1 MFQENSEADTNRLSA
16 LTFIIFI
23 SMLAVLTLLVIL
35 SCQVPVLQSLPF
47 WFYPLQTIALGPSY
61 LGFCALTLGITLVI
75 INLRCK
81 LFLKLLVLVVM
92 GSAVQYGFAFSKN
105 RGLDGLRDRMVSSGH
120 AEFADV
126 AVRTNPKDVIFKYQ
140 QLVLTGDIGRYPNSK
155 PPGTLVLYMVFDR
168 GANYFLP
175 DPTRPRAEIL
185 RDFAALTWPAF
196 SMLPIVLIFYLSA
209 LMMGRF
215 YSLLASFLWTTIPA
229 VNLITLHA
237 DQAFFPFLGLSFAL
251 CFTTGLKRDKLELF
265 FLSGVLLGFA
275 AFFSFGLLVLGIWSL
290 SFLWLTNFSVQ
301 RKIRSML
308 FFLSGVVFFASVIW
322 LSLGYDFVGGYAYA
336 KNFHREWKGWEGSFE
351 TYTNAA
357 LTNSIEYA
365 VWTGAPVIILFLY
378 AFVTAVNALLASKP
392 RSWVGNSTIALSVTV
407 LFLLVF
413 GATKAETARLWL
425 FLTPLV
431 LISSVSA
438 LAELARGSMRRCRA
452 ALILIA
458 AMQFATCTGILKYQD
473 FF

>member
-1 MFQENSEADTNRLSA
+1 MLEESSQVNTNRLSA

-23 SMLAVLTLLVIL
+23 SLLAVLALLVIL
-35 SCQVPVLQSLPF
+35 SCQVPVFQSLPF
-47 WFYPLQTIALGPSY
+47 WFYPLQTIAVNPTY
-61 LGFCALTLGITLVI
+61 LGFCALALGIALVI

-81 LFLKLLVLVVM
+81 VFLKLLVLVIM
-92 GSAVQYGFAFSKN
+92 GSAIQYGFAFSKN
-105 RGLDGLRDRMVSSGH
+105 HGLDGIRDRMVSSGH
-120 AEFADV
+120 AEFADI

-155 PPGTLVLYMVFDR
+155 PPGTLLLYMVFDR
-168 GANYFLP
+168 VANYFLP

-237 DQAFFPFLGLSFAL
+237 DQAFFPSLGLSFAL

-275 AFFSFGLLVLGIWSL
+275 AFFSFGVLVLGIWSL

-301 RKIRSML
+301 RKIRSTL
-308 FFLSGVVFFASVIW
+308 FFLSGVIFFASVTW

-336 KNFHREWKGWEGSFE
+336 KNFHLEWKGWDGSFE
-351 TYTNAA
+351 TYINAA

-378 AFVTAVNALLASKP
+378 AFVTAVNALFASKP
-392 RSWVGNSTIALSVTV
+392 RTWAGNSTIALGVTV

-431 LISSVSA
+431 IISSVSA
-438 LAELARGSMRRCRA
+438 LAELTHGSAKRCQI
-452 ALILIA
+452 ALIFLVS
-458 AMQFATCTGILKYQD
+458 MQFVTCASILKFQD

>member
-1 MFQENSEADTNRLSA
+1 MFEESRQADTNRLSA

-23 SMLAVLTLLVIL
+23 SLLAVLTLLVIL
-35 SCQVPVLQSLPF
+35 SCQVPVFQSLPF
-47 WFYPLQTIALGPSY
+47 WFYPLQTITVNPSY
-61 LGFCALTLGITLVI
+61 LGFCALALGIALVI

-81 LFLKLLVLVVM
+81 VFLKLLVLVII
-92 GSAVQYGFAFSKN
+92 GSAIQYGLAFSKN

-126 AVRTNPKDVIFKYQ
+126 AVRTNPKDVIFNYQ
-140 QLVLTGDIGRYPNSK
+140 QLASNGEIGMYPNSK
-155 PPGTLVLYMVFDR
+155 PPGTLLLYMVFDR
-168 GANYFLP
+168 VANYFLP
-175 DPTRPRAEIL
+175 DSTRPRAEIL
-185 RDFAALTWPAF
+185 RDFAALTWPVF

-237 DQAFFPFLGLSFAL
+237 DQAFFPLLGLSFAL
-251 CFTTGLKRDKLELF
+251 CFTAGLKRDKLELF

-275 AFFSFGLLVLGIWSL
+275 AFFSFGILVLGIWSL

-301 RKIRSML
+301 RKIRSTL

-336 KNFHREWKGWEGSFE
+336 KNFHLEWKGWDGSFE
-351 TYTNAA
+351 TYIKAA
-357 LTNSIEYA
+357 LTNLIEYT
-365 VWTGAPVIILFLY
+365 VWTGAPVIVLFLY
-378 AFVTAVNALLASKP
+378 AFVTAVSALCASKP

-431 LISSVSA
+431 IISSVST
-438 LAELARGSMRRCRA
+438 LAELSHGSMRKCQT

-458 AMQFATCTGILKYQD
+458 AMQFAACTSILKYQD